1 MIGVAQAW
9 WDDAVNHHP
18 LDLLTDRA
26 LVRLPPPI
34 AAYVAGAAGDGVT
47 DRRNI
52 EDFRRHALPPAVGVD
67 VSVIDTT
74 TRLPGVDL
82 AHPVVL
88 APTALYEIY
97 HPEGEAATARAAT
110 DTASLLV
117 LSSDASQMLESSAAH
132 LPGGFYAQL
141 ALWQDRGVVRE
152 YVRRAEEAG
161 ARTLVLTL
169 DCAVGGQRYRQQ
181 RFMQD
186 LPAGIARANMAA
198 SGDAADGDA
207 ADGDDIYRRMA
218 PGYIDP
224 SVTWSTSEES
234 LGSTTLPVI
243 GKGIMRARDAGAA
256 VRSGLAAVAVS
267 NHGGRSLDNGVSTLE
282 VLPEVVDA
290 VGGEVPV
297 LLDGGVRRGS
307 DVLTALALGA
317 RAVMVGRPYVWGLAA
332 DGSAGV
338 RTVVE
343 TLVRKLRVSMAL
355 CGVTSVQ
362 DVPGDLVRE
371 RPAR

>member
-1 MIGVAQAW
+1 MT
-9 WDDAVNHHP
+9 HHP
-18 LDLLTDRA
+18 LDLLADQA
-26 LVRLPPPI
+26 VVRLPPPI
-34 AAYVAGAAGDGVT
+34 AAFIAGAAGDGVT
-47 DRRNI
+47 DRGNV
-52 EDFRRHALPPAVGVD
+52 EEFRRYALRPAVGVD
-67 VSVIDTT
+67 VSVLDTT

-88 APTALYEIY
+88 APTALHELY

-117 LSSDASQMLESSAAH
+117 LSSDASQTLESSAEH

-152 YVRRAEEAG
+152 YVRRAEDAG
-161 ARTLVLTL
+161 ARALVLTL
-169 DCAVGGQRYRQQ
+169 DGAVAGPRYRQQ
-181 RFMQD
+181 RFLQD
-186 LPAGIARANMAA
+186 LPAGISRANLSTGGGAA
-198 SGDAADGDA
+198 PA
-207 ADGDDIYRRMA
+207 DDIYRQMA
-218 PGYIDP
+218 PSYIDP
-224 SVTWSTSEES
+224 SVTWSTIEKFV
-234 LGSTTLPVI
+234 GSTTLPVI
-243 GKGIMRARDAGAA
+243 GKGIMRARDAADA

-267 NHGGRSLDNGVSTLE
+267 NHGGRNLDNATSTLE

-307 DVLTALALGA
+307 DVLIALALGA
-317 RAVMVGRPYVWGLAA
+317 RAVMIGRPYVWGLAA
-332 DGSAGV
+332 DGAAGV

-343 TLVRKLRVSMAL
+343 TLVQELRVSMAL
-355 CGVTSVQ
+355 CGVTSVR
-362 DVPGDLVRE
+362 DVPGDVVRA